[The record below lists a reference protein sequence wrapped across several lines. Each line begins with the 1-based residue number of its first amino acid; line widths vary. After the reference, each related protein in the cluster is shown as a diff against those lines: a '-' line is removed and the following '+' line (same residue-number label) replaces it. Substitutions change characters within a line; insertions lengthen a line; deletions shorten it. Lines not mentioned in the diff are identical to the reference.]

1 MTIVWTIGDIIG
13 ITTALII
20 MAFLATWCLVALIAN
35 WFRKPPSNP

>member
-13 ITTALII
+13 VTMALAALALLTTWFLIT
-20 MAFLATWCLVALIAN
+20 LIAD